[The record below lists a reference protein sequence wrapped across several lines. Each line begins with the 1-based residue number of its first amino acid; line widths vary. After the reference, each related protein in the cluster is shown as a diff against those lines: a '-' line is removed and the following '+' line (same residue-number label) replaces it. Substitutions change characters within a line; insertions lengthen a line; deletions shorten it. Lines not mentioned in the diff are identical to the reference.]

1 MKDAKMETTVI
12 EANEKSSICDM
23 LSRAHQADLAKA
35 RRAERV
41 AVLEEVENKLTYR
54 IRHNDEMSE
63 CKTADRSEDYY
74 DGAADEDFYLRE
86 IVKEMKEATK

>member
-35 RRAERV
+35 RRAERL
-41 AVLEEVENKLTYR
+41 AVLEKIRWDVEVYRQEQHKLSC
-54 IRHNDEMSE
+54 E
-63 CKTADRSEDYY
+63 DRDDRNRVFEVVISIIN
-74 DGAADEDFYLRE
+74 R
-86 IVKEMKEATK
+86 MKEAAK